1 MQPRT
6 PRSYALA
13 VPLRTGALE
22 LIVIKSDWE
31 RRTRAL
37 TREFKSRLLDL
48 TTAPVGTVCAF
59 DLVERRS

>member
-48 TTAPVGTVCAF
+48 TTAPGRHGV
-59 DLVERRS
+59 RIRSS